1 MSGVAHLHRKVVGS
15 LSVGSL
21 PTYLLF
27 VFGLGGCL
35 LILSGGSTFY
45 CEIYMFY
52 LNYLYLL

>member
-35 LILSGGSTFY
+35 LIPSGGSRSRSALEVEVEV
-45 CEIYMFY
+45 EIDF
-52 LNYLYLL
+52 

>member
-35 LILSGGSTFY
+35 LILSGGSMQNIKLQIPLFA
-45 CEIYMFY
+45 
-52 LNYLYLL
+52 